1 MVQAI
6 INVSEEKD
14 RILNIVKAQQG
25 FKNKSQAV
33 EFIAGIY
40 ASSFLETE
48 LRPEYVEKLKKIDKK
63 GNLIKYYK
71 NLKFPLNELKR
82 VHIDGSFV
90 LIFKYDKTQDKI
102 IFYDLDHHDK
112 IYLKKF

>member
-63 GNLIKYYK
+63 GNL
-71 NLKFPLNELKR
+71 NKFKR

-90 LIFKYDKTQDKI
+90 LSFKYDKTQDKI

>member
-33 EFIAGIY
+33 ELIAGIY

-63 GNLIKYYK
+63 GNFIKF
-71 NLKFPLNELKR
+71 NSIEELRKCMSLR
-82 VHIDGSFV
+82 
-90 LIFKYDKTQDKI
+90 
-102 IFYDLDHHDK
+102 
-112 IYLKKF
+112 LKKDFIKFL